1 MFHESNAQRDGLITR
16 EEDPSFQPQRPDDW
30 VISGPHFYV
39 GTPFNKTPRSSCT
52 ANGHYDDIDLTAIPD
67 DYLPRAVYRP
77 GDRDGDLRAFHQAIP
92 EWPKPRRPEPGRG
105 GFWPVSDAAVPAY
118 EALIGEPLHRH
129 GIDPDRPGARTA
141 RQFGYFIAWEGDV
154 EGAVNWLLANDNRR
168 EARISPHAL
177 PRSGCGRACRTRI
190 R

>member
-1 MFHESNAQRDGLITR
+1 
-16 EEDPSFQPQRPDDW
+16 

-67 DYLPRAVYRP
+67 DYLRV
-77 GDRDGDLRAFHQAIP
+77 FHQAIP

-105 GFWPVSDAAVPAY
+105 GFWPVSDAEVPAY
-118 EALIGEPLHRH
+118 EALLGEPLRRH

-154 EGAVNWLLANDNRR
+154 EGAVSWLLANDNRR
-168 EARISPHAL
+168 EAPDFTARFAEVRLRQGL
-177 PRSGCGRACRTRI
+177 PDADTMR
-190 R
+190 